1 MANIEA
7 GPAADAALIIG
18 RNCPVAFSGPCIYRA
33 DLDAGG
39 VVTRLADNGNV
50 MIGIFKGMDLDT
62 RMLGAA
68 NTMMRHGTGYLT
80 QMASR
85 APGGINENMVVPFF
99 QNSSCEILNVHYSEQ
114 F

>member
-7 GPAADAALIIG
+7 GPATDTALIIG

-33 DLDAGG
+33 NFNAGCI
-39 VVTRLADNGNV
+39 VTRLADNRNE
-50 MIGIFKGMDLDT
+50 MIGISQSMDLDT

-68 NTMMRHGTGYLT
+68 NSMMRHGTGYLT
-80 QMASR
+80 QMTSR

-99 QNSSCEILNVHYSEQ
+99 QNSSC
-114 F
+114 